1 MKTNTLNLTVKGDNV
16 VSEQHYSSD
25 DIPEKILLFCH
36 GFPGTNRLTKLT
48 QALENEPISVVEIN
62 YRGDKKSGGKF
73 SFSGSIDDIK
83 SVATHLKDEYGCR
96 KVDALGYSMGGF
108 YVVNILKDEPNMFDK
123 AILLNPVV
131 DTQAFFSNKPLMD
144 ELWMYANN
152 ILSLKK
158 PEFYEKEIKL
168 VNEEFNPMNFAYELK
183 TPIDIVQSTA
193 DEVLSPETAKKFYSL
208 LNCKKNYFEVPNAK
222 HDLMGDEK
230 QLIHAIRS

>member
-1 MKTNTLNLTVKGDNV
+1 MKTNTLNLTVKGDNI

-36 GFPGTNRLTKLT
+36 GFPGTNRLTKLM

-73 SFSGSIDDIK
+73 SFSGSINDIRE
-83 SVATHLKDEYGCR
+83 VAGYFKTYFDIPLY
-96 KVDALGYSMGGF
+96 ALGYSMGGL
-108 YVVNILKDEPNMFDK
+108 YAANVIKDEPKMFDK

-131 DTQAFFSNKPLMD
+131 DTEALFSNKELMD

-158 PEFYEKEIKL
+158 PEVYEREIKA
-168 VNEEFNPMNFAYELK
+168 VNKYFNPMNFAHELK

-193 DEVLSPETAKKFYSL
+193 DEVLSPEPAKDFYSL
-208 LNCKKNYFEVPNAK
+208 LNCKARYFELPDAK
-222 HDLMGDEK
+222 HDLIGNEK
-230 QLIHAIRS
+230 QLIDAIRS